1 MDRILSQSRYHTQHM
16 IYRNYPTLAELAQ
29 GDKSLEKMAEDVLKN
44 HLDQGELGGV
54 KLQDLFTFECP
65 ELTKGS

>member
-1 MDRILSQSRYHTQHM
+1 M

-54 KLQDLFTFECP
+54 KLQELFTFECP